1 MAIQRYQ
8 LSVIKSPMGSGYI
21 GMLTG
26 SHFDG
31 DPLTLYTMD
40 EFGSMQEYETPAEA
54 DKAIKMVLFAL
65 GSMKFKPSSEI
76 TAKELGKNVRII
88 SSDEELFDDL

>member
-40 EFGSMQEYETPAEA
+40 EFGSMQGHQDGSVRPGKHEVQ
-54 DKAIKMVLFAL
+54 AILRDH
-65 GSMKFKPSSEI
+65 GQGTWQE
-76 TAKELGKNVRII
+76 R
-88 SSDEELFDDL
+88 SDHFLRRRAV